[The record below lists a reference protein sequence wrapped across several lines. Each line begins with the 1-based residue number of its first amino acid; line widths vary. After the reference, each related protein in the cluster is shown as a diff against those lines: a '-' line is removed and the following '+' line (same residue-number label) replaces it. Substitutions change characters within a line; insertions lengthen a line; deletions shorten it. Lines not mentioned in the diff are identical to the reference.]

1 MWEDQ
6 RVAVRPF
13 APRSIFRFKCIWVLD
28 DVSSLELERGNL
40 WCFFVVV
47 CMCLTIPTS
56 HFVSDAFLSKTNSVS
71 CSMYLLW
78 GAVKV
83 RTTMEAVA
91 INLAGVGTLCA
102 IIAPKIL
109 LAKQELEGKS
119 LVGPSAV
126 VANNSNIDSSCNG
139 EVLFAGD
146 ALGSSRGL
154 DPMHRTLSRHS
165 SSGGGGGSVSISS
178 GHTVTVGIFR
188 KEGAA
193 ATAAVEAASSDVLP
207 DLEGSPPS
215 VDPCTDPKRSA
226 DDGKSGAQ
234 STAGAGGGDGG
245 SYMPPA
251 GGNFASSG
259 GGGSKGLI
267 VPDPAGFWTPP
278 RHIRRAQSS
287 AEVITRTK
295 DGMVLAAAA
304 SAAMTTAVGGGDTFG
319 EKNRQLNQSGRGVR
333 NSSSTAS
340 LSAERSSGHAIS
352 LPAKLPPS
360 GASGSSRASRVSRFS
375 RASSIGG
382 GGYGSKSNRTS
393 HSRSHS
399 TSNSAGRI
407 SSGDY
412 SSSLLSST
420 DGWNVDPLMVA
431 MNGYGWGGGGG
442 GNGGVG
448 GGSSTLRQSVG
459 GGSSLSRRKSGTVA
473 VGGAGSGGGRRSGIW
488 SSGGVGSLRRGS
500 SREREASVGSS
511 ASAGRRSNVAGCLVM
526 HADTGTR
533 LHCPHCG
540 KEVRELQLI
549 TEGIVFCRG
558 DFRGEV
564 GVGEVSLL

>member
-1 MWEDQ
+1 MY
-6 RVAVRPF
+6 ASGCLAIPSPYF
-13 APRSIFRFKCIWVLD
+13 
-28 DVSSLELERGNL
+28 SL
-40 WCFFVVV
+40 
-47 CMCLTIPTS
+47 
-56 HFVSDAFLSKTNSVS
+56 SDAFLSKTNSLP
-71 CSMYLLW
+71 SMYLIL
-78 GAVKV
+78 GGVKV

-109 LAKQELEGKS
+109 RAKQELEGKS

-126 VANNSNIDSSCNG
+126 VANNSNIESSCNG
-139 EVLFAGD
+139 EFLFAGD
-146 ALGSSRGL
+146 ALGGSRGL
-154 DPMHRTLSRHS
+154 DPMSRTLSRHS
-165 SSGGGGGSVSISS
+165 SGGGGDGDGISNNS

-188 KEGAA
+188 KQVAA
-193 ATAAVEAASSDVLP
+193 ASAAAASSDVCP

-215 VDPCTDPKRSA
+215 VGPCIHPKHSV
-226 DDGKSGAQ
+226 
-234 STAGAGGGDGG
+234 DGG
-245 SYMPPA
+245 KRDERQRESKVGAVNGGSHMLPV
-251 GGNFASSG
+251 GGNLSSNG
-259 GGGSKGLI
+259 GGGSNGLI

-295 DGMVLAAAA
+295 DGMALAAAA
-304 SAAMTTAVGGGDTFG
+304 SAAMTAAAGGGDTFG
-319 EKNRQLNQSGRGVR
+319 GKNRQLSQSGRGGR

-340 LSAERSSGHAIS
+340 LSAERNSGHAIS

-382 GGYGSKSNRTS
+382 GGYGSRSNRTS

-420 DGWNVDPLMVA
+420 DGWNVDPLMLAV
-431 MNGYGWGGGGG
+431 NGYGWGGGGG

-448 GGSSTLRQSVG
+448 GGSSNSRQSVG
-459 GGSSLSRRKSGTVA
+459 GGSSSSRRKSGIA
-473 VGGAGSGGGRRSGIW
+473 ASGGAGSGGGRRSGIW

-500 SREREASVGSS
+500 SREREVSVGIS

-533 LHCPHCG
+533 LHCPHCD
-540 KEVRELQLI
+540 KEVRELHLI
-549 TEGIVFCRG
+549 SKVIMRG
-558 DFRGEV
+558 GMGRYRYC
-564 GVGEVSLL
+564 

>member
-1 MWEDQ
+1 
-6 RVAVRPF
+6 
-13 APRSIFRFKCIWVLD
+13 
-28 DVSSLELERGNL
+28 
-40 WCFFVVV
+40 
-47 CMCLTIPTS
+47 
-56 HFVSDAFLSKTNSVS
+56 
-71 CSMYLLW
+71 
-78 GAVKV
+78 
-83 RTTMEAVA
+83 MEAVA

-109 LAKQELEGKS
+109 RAKQELEGKS

-146 ALGSSRGL
+146 ALGSSRRL
-154 DPMHRTLSRHS
+154 DSMPRALSRHS
-165 SSGGGGGSVSISS
+165 SGGGGDGISNNS
-178 GHTVTVGIFR
+178 GHTVTVGVFR
-188 KEGAA
+188 KQVAA
-193 ATAAVEAASSDVLP
+193 ASAAAAAAAAASSDVCP

-215 VDPCTDPKRSA
+215 VDPCVDPKCSA
-226 DDGKSGAQ
+226 DDGKRDARQCESTVGAVN
-234 STAGAGGGDGG
+234 GG
-245 SYMPPA
+245 SYMPVT
-251 GGNFASSG
+251 GGNFSSSG

-295 DGMVLAAAA
+295 DGMALAAAA
-304 SAAMTTAVGGGDTFG
+304 SAAMTAAAGGGDTFG
-319 EKNRQLNQSGRGVR
+319 EKNRQLSQSGRGGR

-340 LSAERSSGHAIS
+340 LSAERNSGHAIS

-360 GASGSSRASRVSRFS
+360 GASGSSRASRFS

-382 GGYGSKSNRTS
+382 GGYGNRSNKTS

-420 DGWNVDPLMVA
+420 DGWNVDPLMLAV
-431 MNGYGWGGGGG
+431 NGFGWGGGGG

-448 GGSSTLRQSVG
+448 GGSSNLRQSIG
-459 GGSSLSRRKSGTVA
+459 GGSSSSRRKSGIA
-473 VGGAGSGGGRRSGIW
+473 AAGGAASGGGRRSGIW

-500 SREREASVGSS
+500 SREREVSVGSS

-533 LHCPHCG
+533 LHCPHCD

-549 TEGIVFCRG
+549 RERYIREGG
-558 DFRGEV
+558 RGEISLFITTTCFILLKGNTYILCLFKRIILSIV
-564 GVGEVSLL
+564 AIWNMVFSRTEVTVFQNYCDKTGDSIHLR